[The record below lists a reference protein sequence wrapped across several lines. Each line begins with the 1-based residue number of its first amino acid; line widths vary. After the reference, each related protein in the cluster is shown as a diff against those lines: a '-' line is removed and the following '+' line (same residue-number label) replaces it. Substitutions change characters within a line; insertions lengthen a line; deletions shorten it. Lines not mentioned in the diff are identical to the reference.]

1 MLKLAG
7 NGRVQRLEDKDLPLL
22 SKRLK
27 SERVTGERTRS
38 GEQRY
43 RDDKNYCNMFRL
55 SAGLD
60 ISYNNI
66 TDNGAAQLADLL
78 KVRRNQQRLKRLCVC
93 VIVC

>member
-7 NGRVQRLEDKDLPLL
+7 NSRVQRLEDKDLPLL

-27 SERVTGERTRS
+27 TERVTGERARS

-43 RDDKNYCNMFRL
+43 HDDKNYCNMFCL

-66 TDNGAAQLADLL
+66 TDNGAVQLADLL
-78 KVRRNQQRLKRLCVC
+78 TVPRNQQRHSDTNV
-93 VIVC
+93 